1 MDDLMYIGIVVV
13 SFLLTWGLM
22 RLCEILGDFTS
33 GENT

>member
-22 RLCEILGDFTS
+22 RLCEILGEFKS